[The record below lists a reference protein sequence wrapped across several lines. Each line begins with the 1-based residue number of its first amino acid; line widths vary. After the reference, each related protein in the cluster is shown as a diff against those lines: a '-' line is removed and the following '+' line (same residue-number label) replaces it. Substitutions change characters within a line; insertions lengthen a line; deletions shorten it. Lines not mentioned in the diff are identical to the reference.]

1 LSRCREVSALSAEAH
16 RITSGEAPGI
26 LSDLEA
32 EIDEC
37 ARQVWGLTQN
47 ELAAIRQSSQE

>member
-1 LSRCREVSALSAEAH
+1 MSRCREVSALSAEAH